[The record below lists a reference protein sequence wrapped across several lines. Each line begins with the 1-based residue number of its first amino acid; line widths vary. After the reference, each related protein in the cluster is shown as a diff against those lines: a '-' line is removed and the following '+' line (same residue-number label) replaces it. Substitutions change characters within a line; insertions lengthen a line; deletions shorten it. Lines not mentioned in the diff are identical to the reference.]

1 MRKTRFF
8 RPLAVWAA
16 IAAAFSA
23 QAAPSLVI
31 DIGSGE
37 VLHQEQATQVW
48 FPASLTKLMTAYVA
62 LKALREGRVTAD
74 TPFRVSAR
82 AARMAPSKMGFRPGT
97 EVTLDNALKMLMV
110 KSPNDIAVT
119 IAEGISGSVENFATD
134 MNASAQALGMKD
146 SVFYNPNGLPDER
159 QVTSARDMALLGR
172 ALFRDFPDHAGLFG
186 IGALQLG
193 STIIS
198 THNGLM
204 GRYPGVDGMKT
215 GFTCSAGFNVVASA
229 SRNGRHLITVVLGAP
244 SAKDRTAK
252 AANLFDK
259 AFAGGSASGQIDSL
273 PSQGGTAPNMRAEAC
288 GRRLKGGSFASEVE
302 DFTVPLASVMQ
313 QIERMPERAFLFEAA
328 GLLRPQ
334 PAGRGIADLARPH
347 FDPIPVFVGRVP
359 GWSGPVMAA
368 RGDEPTEPKAARKII
383 SAKSGAAPVEASATA
398 FAAQKPNPLAD
409 GGLGLKTGGAVALPM
424 QVHVKGSKG
433 QKIVKGQENG
443 KSKLKLAARPVAD
456 DKAAA
461 KPVVR
466 PHAKSAAP
474 AVQKPA
480 LPVGK
485 ILADP

>member
-1 MRKTRFF
+1 MPKKPFF
-8 RPLAVWAA
+8 RHLAVLAA
-16 IAAAFSA
+16 LLAGTAA

-31 DIGSGE
+31 DVSSGE

-62 LKALREGRVTAD
+62 LKALRDHRVTDD

-119 IAEGISGSVENFATD
+119 IAEGISGSVENFATE
-134 MNASAQALGMKD
+134 MNASAASLGMRD
-146 SVFYNPNGLPDER
+146 SAFYNPNGLPDER

-172 ALFRDFPDHAGLFG
+172 ALYLDFPDHAGLFG

-193 STIIS
+193 NTIIP

-204 GRYPGVDGMKT
+204 GRYPGADGMKT

-229 SRNGRHLITVVLGAP
+229 TRNGRRLITVVLGAP

-259 AFAGGSASGQIDSL
+259 AFSGAGSSSGQIGSL

-288 GRRLKGGSFASEVE
+288 GRRLKGGGFASEIE
-302 DFTVPLASVMQ
+302 NFAIPLTGVAA
-313 QIERMPERAFLFEAA
+313 QIEHMPEREFLFQAA
-328 GLLRPQ
+328 GLMQPQ

-347 FDPIPVFVGRVP
+347 FEPIAVFVGRKP

-368 RGDEPTEPKAARKII
+368 RGDEAAPRIVVG
-383 SAKSGAAPVEASATA
+383 AKGAAPVAAGATA
-398 FAAQKPNPLAD
+398 YAAQKPQPLDGTSVPLAEAA
-409 GGLGLKTGGAVALPM
+409 TGSPLRLQGSVAVPA
-424 QVHVKGSKG
+424 KGKAR
-433 QKIVKGQENG
+433 
-443 KSKLKLAARPVAD
+443 LAARSPSDGKVPAVAKPAVGKPAVVKPVA
-456 DKAAA
+456 KIRAKPAAVAAA
-461 KPVVR
+461 VKLRLKTP
-466 PHAKSAAP
+466 
-474 AVQKPA
+474 
-480 LPVGK
+480 GK
-485 ILADP
+485 IMANP